1 MNSLLYAA
9 AAVIFPFFLI
19 TGISIARDAKKKL
32 QMRKDY
38 RRGQNSACR
47 DISLGLM
54 SERNIRSEAWH
65 RGYDDELWSF
75 SSGSRKAN

>member
-9 AAVIFPFFLI
+9 ASVIFPFFLI

-47 DISLGLM
+47 DISLGFM
-54 SERNIRSEAWH
+54 TQRIIRSEAWH
-65 RGYDDELWSF
+65 QGYDDELWSL
-75 SSGSRKAN
+75 SSPGRKAN